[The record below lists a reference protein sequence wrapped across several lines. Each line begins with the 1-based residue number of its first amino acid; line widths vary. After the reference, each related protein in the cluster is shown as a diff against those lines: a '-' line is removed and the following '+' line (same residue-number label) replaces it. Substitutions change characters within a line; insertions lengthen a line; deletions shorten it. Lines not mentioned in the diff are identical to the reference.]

1 MAEQPYSADWN
12 AEAPQFGRA
21 AKLGAQAPAGV
32 QASVG
37 MQAPFGMQALWRL
50 ATWGSLA
57 TFALFAAVISA
68 YSTATSQRP
77 TASITPGQKTSGQV
91 LGQVTL
97 SQATPSPLT
106 SSQAT
111 SGQATSGQASSAQAS
126 SGQATSGQTT
136 SGPANSAQGTTPA
149 RTSTA
154 DFGAR
159 PDETAQEMKRL
170 AEAVRAL
177 AADHEQVLA
186 RIVTLE
192 RNLDGVTGSIKRDRI
207 TGLQPTPPPSP
218 AQNPSAAAI
227 PAARPDIPAVPMAAA
242 PMAAAPMTAT
252 LMTAAPVPA
261 GPVTEAAIAP
271 VPPAPQPSG
280 ASDPAQTA
288 APDAGNRAAPSAPLV
303 RVSKVEPA
311 EAPAEPMVTGGL
323 GVDVGGASNYEG
335 LRTLWHSTLNSDP
348 TLLEQFYPVVAI
360 RENSK
365 THGVDLRLVVGP
377 IPDAQAAAGLCATLS
392 AAHHYCQSVAFEG
405 QRLSLNDTAPSKLTP
420 AARHRS
426 GSGSQAKF
434 EPETPH
440 FKAVIG
446 K

>member
-1 MAEQPYSADWN
+1 MAEQPYSADRN

-77 TASITPGQKTSGQV
+77 TASITPSQKPSGQV
-91 LGQVTL
+91 TM

-106 SSQAT
+106 SS
-111 SGQATSGQASSAQAS
+111 QATSGQASSAQAS
-126 SGQATSGQTT
+126 SGQATSGQTA

-207 TGLQPTPPPSP
+207 AGLQPTPPPSP
-218 AQNPSAAAI
+218 AQNPSTAAI
-227 PAARPDIPAVPMAAA
+227 PATRPDLPAG

-261 GPVTEAAIAP
+261 GPITEAAIAP

-288 APDAGNRAAPSAPLV
+288 APDAGNRAAPSSPLV
-303 RVSKVEPA
+303 HVTKIEPA
-311 EAPAEPMVTGGL
+311 EAPAEPVVTGGL
-323 GVDVGGASNYEG
+323 GVDVGGAGNYEG

-377 IPDAQAAAGLCATLS
+377 IPDAEAAAGLCATLS

-420 AARHRS
+420 APRHRS